1 MATWAKKKGITVNAV
16 IKLQSDDD
24 SAKCGIIQF
33 CLNDFAFFY
42 LNDLL
47 NSFCFSKTSKKL
59 RD

>member
-1 MATWAKKKGITVNAV
+1 MAKKKGITVNAV

-42 LNDLL
+42 LDDLL